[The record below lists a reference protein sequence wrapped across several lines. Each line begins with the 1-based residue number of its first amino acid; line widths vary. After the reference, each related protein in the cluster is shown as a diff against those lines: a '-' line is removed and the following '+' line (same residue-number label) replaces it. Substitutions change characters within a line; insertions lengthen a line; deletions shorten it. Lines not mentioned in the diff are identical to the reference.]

1 MKTAL
6 IIGGFAE
13 SLLNFRAPVIR
24 ALKAKGCRVVVSA
37 PAPFPEQHIQA
48 LQAMG
53 AEIRPIRLSRTGL
66 NPLADLLTVWSIWKV
81 IREVRPQAM
90 LAYTVKP
97 VIFGGIATALARVP
111 RRCAWITGL
120 GFAFSEGTGLKKRL
134 IRSVMTVLYRVS
146 LRRYNA
152 VLFQNNDDQTLFR
165 ELGLVEAQQRV
176 EVTAGSG
183 IDTERYP
190 VTDLPT
196 APVFLMAAR
205 LLRDKGVAE
214 YVRAAALLRA
224 RHPEVRCLLA
234 GDLDPGPDSVTQK
247 ELEDWQQEGNIEYLG
262 WQSDIRL
269 ALAQCRIYVLPS
281 YYREGLP
288 RSILE
293 AMAMGRPVITT
304 EAPGCR
310 DAVEAGENGLLVPVR
325 DAVALAGAMEVLV
338 LDPGLAQAMGH
349 FGRDLSVSKFEARKV
364 SAQVVAAMGMG

>member
-1 MKTAL
+1 MKTVL

-24 ALKAKGCRVVVSA
+24 ALKAQGCRVVVSA

-48 LQAMG
+48 LQALG

-81 IREVRPQAM
+81 IREYRPQAM

-97 VIFGGIATALARVP
+97 VIFGGIAAALARVP

-134 IRSVMTVLYRVS
+134 IRSVMTLLYRVS
-146 LRRYNA
+146 LRRYTV
-152 VLFQNNDDQTLFR
+152 VLFQNNDDQALFR
-165 ELGLVEAQQRV
+165 TLGLIVVQQRV

-190 VTDLPT
+190 VTALPA

-224 RHPEVRCLLA
+224 RYPEVRCLLA
-234 GDLDPGPDSVTQK
+234 GDLDPGPDSVTQM

-269 ALAQCRIYVLPS
+269 AMSQCRIYVLPS

-310 DAVEAGENGLLVPVR
+310 DAVEHGKNGLLVPVR
-325 DAVALAGAMEVLV
+325 DAVALAAAMEVLV
-338 LDPGLAQAMGH
+338 LDPAQAQVMANC
-349 FGRDLSVSKFEARKV
+349 GRDLSVSKFEARHV

>member
-1 MKTAL
+1 MKTVL
-6 IIGGFAE
+6 IIGGLAE

-24 ALKAKGCRVVVSA
+24 ALKAQGCRVVVSA

-48 LQAMG
+48 LQALG

-66 NPLADLLTVWSIWKV
+66 NPFADLMTIWSVWRV

-97 VIFGGIATALARVP
+97 VIFGGIAAALARVP

-120 GFAFSEGTGLKKRL
+120 GFAFSEGSGLKKRL
-134 IRSVMTVLYRVS
+134 IRFVMTVLYRVS

-165 ELGLVEAQQRV
+165 ELGLVGAQQRV

-183 IDTERYP
+183 IDTERYQ

-234 GDLDPGPDSVTQK
+234 GDLDPGPDSVTQN

-310 DAVEAGENGLLVPVR
+310 DAVEAGKNGLLVPVR
-325 DAVALAGAMEVLV
+325 DAVALAAAMEVLV

-364 SAQVVAAMGMG
+364 SAQVVAAMGIG

>member
-66 NPLADLLTVWSIWKV
+66 NPFADLMTMWSVWRV

-97 VIFGGIATALARVP
+97 VIFGGIAAALARVP

-234 GDLDPGPDSVTQK
+234 GDLDPGPDSVTQN
-247 ELEDWQQEGNIEYLG
+247 ELEDGQQEGTIEYLG

-310 DAVEAGENGLLVPVR
+310 DAVEHAKNGLLVPVR

>member
-1 MKTAL
+1 MKTVL

-24 ALKAKGCRVVVSA
+24 ALKAQGCRVVVSA
-37 PAPFPEQHIQA
+37 PAPFPGQHIQA
-48 LQAMG
+48 LQAMA

-97 VIFGGIATALARVP
+97 VIFGGIAAALARVP

-165 ELGLVEAQQRV
+165 ELGLVGAQQRV

-183 IDTERYP
+183 IDTERYQ

-234 GDLDPGPDSVTQK
+234 GDLDPGPDSVTQN

-310 DAVEAGENGLLVPVR
+310 DAVEAGKNGLLVPVR
-325 DAVALAGAMEVLV
+325 DAVALAAAMEVLV

-364 SAQVVAAMGMG
+364 SAQVVAAMGIG

>member
-1 MKTAL
+1 MKTVL
-6 IIGGFAE
+6 IIGGLAE

-24 ALKAKGCRVVVSA
+24 ALKAQGCRVVVSA

-48 LQAMG
+48 LQALG

-66 NPLADLLTVWSIWKV
+66 NPFADLMTIWSVWRV

-97 VIFGGIATALARVP
+97 VIFGGIAAALARVP

-120 GFAFSEGTGLKKRL
+120 GFAFSEGSGLKKRL
-134 IRSVMTVLYRVS
+134 IRFVMTVLYRAS

-165 ELGLVEAQQRV
+165 ELGLVGAQQRV

-183 IDTERYP
+183 IDTERYQ

-234 GDLDPGPDSVTQK
+234 GDLDPGPDSVTQN

-310 DAVEAGENGLLVPVR
+310 DAVEAGKNGLLVPVR
-325 DAVALAGAMEVLV
+325 DAVALAAAMEVLV

-364 SAQVVAAMGMG
+364 SAQVVAAMGIG

>member
-48 LQAMG
+48 LQALG

-66 NPLADLLTVWSIWKV
+66 NPFADLMTIWSVWKV

-90 LAYTVKP
+90 LTYTVKP
-97 VIFGGIATALARVP
+97 VIFGGIAAALARVP

-134 IRSVMTVLYRVS
+134 ILSVMTVLYRVS

-165 ELGLVEAQQRV
+165 ELGLVGAQQRV

-190 VTDLPT
+190 VMDLPR

-310 DAVEAGENGLLVPVR
+310 DAVEAGKNGLLVPVR
-325 DAVALAGAMEVLV
+325 DAVALAAVMEVLV

-364 SAQVVAAMGMG
+364 SAQVVAAMGIG